1 MRCNFS
7 GLWGGVPSGVPS
19 GVGVQQSFPHN
30 SQRAQDGLLLPAVRQ
45 RAPKPMANPEHLKL
59 LHQGVDVWNAWKI
72 REPITPD
79 LRDARLTSADLRG
92 ANLQNVNL

>member
-1 MRCNFS
+1 
-7 GLWGGVPSGVPS
+7 
-19 GVGVQQSFPHN
+19 
-30 SQRAQDGLLLPAVRQ
+30 
-45 RAPKPMANPEHLKL
+45 MANPEHLKL

-92 ANLQNVNL
+92 ANLQNVNLSGANLSGANFSGGTSVGRTSEMRTSVGRTYAMRSCSLTLTYRAPTSAR